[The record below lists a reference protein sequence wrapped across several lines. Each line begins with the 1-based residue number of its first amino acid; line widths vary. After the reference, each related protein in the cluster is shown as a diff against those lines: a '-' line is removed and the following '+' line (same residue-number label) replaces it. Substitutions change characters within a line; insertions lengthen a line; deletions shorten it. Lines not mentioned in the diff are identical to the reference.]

1 VKQTK
6 SKPRRVLWARPA
18 PGAVRLPPEDVRPT
32 WRGLTLSVLL
42 HGAALGVAF
51 AWTPQVIEVVRT
63 YEVDLVKV
71 QPVVALNAEP
81 PMPAAKQAEPP
92 PKPPE
97 PKRERPPPKPEPVI
111 VAAVAKP
118 APTPLP
124 PMPSLASVVPSPLR
138 IAMPSTPAAAPASV
152 AAAAPATNA
161 APAVAAGNDTEEV
174 SDQAYL
180 NTVRA
185 AVKRHLRYP
194 ELALRRGVEG
204 RVVLRLTLD
213 AAGRLLDSGAGTP
226 EGDAALLSAALA
238 AVKRAAPF
246 PPWQGAHDAGATL
259 NLTLPIRFTLEGR

>member
-1 VKQTK
+1 
-6 SKPRRVLWARPA
+6 VLWARPA

-71 QPVVALNAEP
+71 QPVVALREEP
-81 PMPAAKQAEPP
+81 PVPAAKQAEPP

-97 PKRERPPPKPEPVI
+97 PKRALPPPKPEPVI

-124 PMPSLASVVPSPLR
+124 PMPTFASVVPSPLR
-138 IAMPSTPAAAPASV
+138 IAVPSASASASV
-152 AAAAPATNA
+152 AVAVPATNA
-161 APAVAAGNDTEEV
+161 APTVAAGNGTEEI
-174 SDQAYL
+174 SDPAHL